1 MAKTYKMYLGGEWV
15 DRPDKIKV
23 INPFDDSLV
32 GRVAAASKADY
43 TKAIKIA
50 DKVFE
55 ETRTLPSYKRAET
68 CLQIAAGLEKN
79 IDKFARM
86 MSMELGKAYKDA
98 RGEVQRAIGVFRV
111 SAEEAKRIGG
121 EIMDLDWAPGS
132 EERIGLVRRFPKGVV
147 AGISPFN
154 FPLNLVAHKIG
165 PAIAAGNTIVLK
177 PATKTPIIALM
188 LAELIDQTD
197 HPKGAVSILPGS
209 SKESS
214 PLLDDPRIK
223 MITFTGSSQVGWWIR
238 KHAADKEVVLELGGN
253 AGVAIADDADLEYAA
268 ERLLYGV
275 FASAGQSCISV
286 QRIFVHDSVYNKFIR
301 IFKAKTAKMK
311 VGNPLNPKTDVG
323 MMVDKESVAGT
334 IANIKAAVA
343 GGAKVVSGGR
353 AAFGGRTLRPTLL
366 ANVKTSM
373 DVCSKEAF
381 APVAVIMKYK
391 NFKKVVDQINNS
403 EYGLQAGIFTQRIKD
418 IFYAYDRIECGGVV
432 VNDIPTYRADHQPYG
447 GMKNSGVGRE
457 GVRYAIEDQTDIK
470 ILSLNLK

>member
-1 MAKTYKMYLGGEWV
+1 
-15 DRPDKIKV
+15 
-23 INPFDDSLV
+23 
-32 GRVAAASKADY
+32 
-43 TKAIKIA
+43 
-50 DKVFE
+50 
-55 ETRTLPSYKRAET
+55 
-68 CLQIAAGLEKN
+68 
-79 IDKFARM
+79 
-86 MSMELGKAYKDA
+86 
-98 RGEVQRAIGVFRV
+98 
-111 SAEEAKRIGG
+111 
-121 EIMDLDWAPGS
+121 
-132 EERIGLVRRFPKGVV
+132 
-147 AGISPFN
+147 
-154 FPLNLVAHKIG
+154 
-165 PAIAAGNTIVLK
+165 
-177 PATKTPIIALM
+177 
-188 LAELIDQTD
+188 
-197 HPKGAVSILPGS
+197 
-209 SKESS
+209 
-214 PLLDDPRIK
+214 
-223 MITFTGSSQVGWWIR
+223 
-238 KHAADKEVVLELGGN
+238 
-253 AGVAIADDADLEYAA
+253 
-268 ERLLYGV
+268 
-275 FASAGQSCISV
+275 
-286 QRIFVHDSVYNKFIR
+286 
-301 IFKAKTAKMK
+301 MK